1 MTTRTE
7 STQKRA
13 DETGSQEGATPEG
26 QQATDK
32 PARLNVNIN
41 AATEE
46 ALALLVEQEGITITE
61 AVRRLIGYGLVFY
74 KADKG
79 ENSEVLIRRNGELE
93 RVIIL

>member
-7 STQKRA
+7 SAQKRA
-13 DETGSQEGATPEG
+13 NESGSKEGASPEE
-26 QQATDK
+26 QPAADK

-74 KADKG
+74 KADKA
-79 ENSEVLIRRNGELE
+79 ENSEVLIRRDGQLE